1 MWYKYLIEALAFMHF
16 NRYLE
21 QKIKQY
27 LTHKKSILLLGPRQ
41 TGKSTLIEDFLTQNK
56 NKEIL
61 SYKLQNIKIFQS
73 LIKDPTLIANEVE
86 RKLEKVKSLILFID
100 EVQKIPIL
108 LDDCQY
114 LIDTYKERI
123 LTILTGSSA
132 RKLRQKGVNLLPG
145 RVIVENIHPL
155 ILPEIIN
162 QEEQNIV
169 PLDVKKKYTS
179 KVSLSD
185 LLIYGSLPKIA
196 KETRFKE
203 TELNSYVE
211 NYLQEE
217 IRQEAL
223 TRNLHG
229 FSNFLELAAFESNS
243 SPNLS
248 KLSQETGIPASTI
261 KNYFDILEDT
271 LNTYTIQPFR
281 KPSRKQ
287 ILTTPKYIFFDLGV
301 RNVACHMPLNKQ
313 ILNTETSGKLFEQF
327 VILELIRRIKY
338 KHRHWKYYFWRTNN
352 GLEVD
357 FIIQTEDEVIPIEIK
372 YTSVPQKN
380 HIKHLEIFMEEY
392 KCKKGYLVGLFPR
405 AQKLTDKID
414 AIPWSEI

>member
-169 PLDVKKKYTS
+169 PLDVKKKYIS
-179 KVSLSD
+179 K
-185 LLIYGSLPKIA
+185 
-196 KETRFKE
+196 
-203 TELNSYVE
+203 
-211 NYLQEE
+211 Q
-217 IRQEAL
+217 
-223 TRNLHG
+223 
-229 FSNFLELAAFESNS
+229 
-243 SPNLS
+243 
-248 KLSQETGIPASTI
+248 
-261 KNYFDILEDT
+261 
-271 LNTYTIQPFR
+271 
-281 KPSRKQ
+281 
-287 ILTTPKYIFFDLGV
+287 
-301 RNVACHMPLNKQ
+301 C
-313 ILNTETSGKLFEQF
+313 
-327 VILELIRRIKY
+327 
-338 KHRHWKYYFWRTNN
+338 
-352 GLEVD
+352 
-357 FIIQTEDEVIPIEIK
+357 
-372 YTSVPQKN
+372 
-380 HIKHLEIFMEEY
+380 
-392 KCKKGYLVGLFPR
+392 
-405 AQKLTDKID
+405 
-414 AIPWSEI
+414 